1 MDLMHQVFGDDNG
14 GDIRDAYERR
24 DRVGVIAFR
33 GSAAEL
39 LLPPTDSIE
48 SAEQAM
54 RSLAGRDR
62 NRTNEGHAH
71 GEVDYRGDE

>member
-1 MDLMHQVFGDDNG
+1 MDLMHQVF

-33 GSAAEL
+33 GPEAEL
-39 LLPPTDSIE
+39 LLPPTDSVE
-48 SAEQAM
+48 SAEQ
-54 RSLAGRDR
+54 RRPLAGRDR

-71 GEVDYRGDE
+71 GEVDHRGDE